1 MKKPLGAFTLIELL
15 VIIFFVAIVNSIAL
29 PVFGSVQ
36 EKARITEE
44 LSNSLELGI
53 ATQIFADLR
62 SESLAWTMSR
72 MAASGPVRDL
82 TRFRWE
88 P

>member
-1 MKKPLGAFTLIELL
+1 MIELL
-15 VIIFFVAIVNSIAL
+15 DVIPVVAIPIGIAL

-44 LSNSLELGI
+44 LSNLLELGI
-53 ATQIFADLR
+53 ATQTFADLH
-62 SESLAWTMSR
+62 SESLSGTTSR
-72 MAASGPVRDL
+72 MAASGPVHDL